1 MTSQNSEYRE
11 ELAQAI
17 ERATH
22 AFASVPTAGLGAYLR
37 VQAALTALVAL
48 EDVCADPNANPFPPL
63 LAVFSAIA
71 ALPSNF
77 ASSLRHLREN
87 QATPSVGN
95 GHEAHVT
102 DLYEAAWTHY
112 NDDTYDHS
120 IRLIEDRLLHNGFDR
135 KFFTGKT
142 CFDGGCGTGR
152 FSVAVAKAGA
162 SRAVAADIGGRSLAY
177 LEKIRTRYGLDQ
189 IEIVRQDVTDLGA
202 FASDSFD
209 FVASNG
215 VLHHTLGPEQGI
227 IEHLRITRPG
237 GVFWLYLYGAG
248 GIYWDTFDRMR
259 PLLSGI
265 APHVALD
272 ILNSLRIRQ
281 GLIYAYL
288 DNFLAPRKYYGLEQV
303 LELLRPHADFTW
315 TNAKGGSPIDDTSRL
330 LATRWGREIY
340 GPDGE
345 VRIVITK
352 TSHHRA

>member
-1 MTSQNSEYRE
+1 MTSQAAEYRTR
-11 ELAQAI
+11 LAQAI
-17 ERATH
+17 EGAVN
-22 AFASVPTAGLGAYLR
+22 AFVPVPAVGLGAYLR

-48 EDVCADPNANPFPPL
+48 EDVCTDPDADPFPPL
-63 LAVFSAIA
+63 LEVFAAIA
-71 ALPSNF
+71 ELPANF
-77 ASSLRHLREN
+77 AGSLRHMREG
-87 QATPSVGN
+87 QASASAGA
-95 GHEAHVT
+95 GHEVHVM

-120 IRLIEDRLLHNGFDR
+120 VKLIEDRLLHNGFDG
-135 KFFTGKT
+135 KFFAGKK

-162 SRAVAADIGGRSLAY
+162 SKAVAADIGGRSLAY
-177 LEKIRTRYGLDQ
+177 LEKIRARYGLDQ
-189 IEIVRQDVTDLGA
+189 IEVVRQDVTDLGF

-215 VLHHTLGPEQGI
+215 VLHHTLRPEQGI
-227 IEHLRITRPG
+227 IEHLRITCPG

-265 APHVALD
+265 APHAALD
-272 ILNSLRIRQ
+272 ILNSLQIRQ

-288 DNFLAPRKYYGLEQV
+288 DNFLAPRKYYRLEQV
-303 LELLRPHADFTW
+303 LELLRPHAEFTW
-315 TNAKGGSPIDDTSRL
+315 VHAKGGSAIDDTSRL
-330 LATRWGREIY
+330 LSTRWGREIY

-345 VRIVITK
+345 IRIVITK